1 MEFICPIPTREIREM
16 AKHFGEN
23 PVITANRAGMW
34 QSKMNST
41 STPTITQL
49 EDFYETLKDDAEFQK
64 PLNDIIAAKGK
75 MAYSFNS
82 INKRPGIKASSTLEA
97 IKNGERTATTRFEHI
112 DYWQEVKEGDIV
124 QFTNDNGEG
133 VYVRITKPLTKLS
146 PDTSAEEWSKKEGWS
161 VDYFES
167 NIKPKIDI
175 AYQME
180 YEYLGDVDKFS
191 HAPYYTGNITPSEN
205 TIFVF
210 GSNPEGRH
218 GAGAAK
224 TAVDK
229 FGAQYGVGEGLTGN
243 AYALPTKDLRV
254 KENNSLRS
262 IPKNVIINNIRNL
275 YATAKQNPTKQFK
288 VAFRNG
294 LDETT
299 LNGYTGQEMIEMFIE
314 AGQIPANIIFS
325 KEWVDT
331 GLFKK
336 ATFVSVSGNNK
347 SGFKTLNVD
356 EVGEASNTDNSRTE
370 FVPEEIQDAPKRVYD
385 RRPSSLFADV
395 RKLNSAFTSQ

>member
-1 MEFICPIPTREIREM
+1 LREGGYNHTSNNQKDISWARTAENNYEVSSQGDKRFS
-16 AKHFGEN
+16 ALYATFKEGTIIDGED
-23 PVITANRAGMW
+23 VGG
-34 QSKMNST
+34 K
-41 STPTITQL
+41 TIEWVYQ
-49 EDFYETLKDDAEFQK
+49 
-64 PLNDIIAAKGK
+64 NIIKKSGKGK
-75 MAYSFNS
+75 APS
-82 INKRPGIKASSTLEA
+82 
-97 IKNGERTATTRFEHI
+97 
-112 DYWQEVKEGDIV
+112 KESKLFIHSREGYKGDIV
-124 QFTNDNGEG
+124 
-133 VYVRITKPLTKLS
+133 
-146 PDTSAEEWSKKEGWS
+146 
-161 VDYFES
+161 
-167 NIKPKIDI
+167 
-175 AYQME
+175 
-180 YEYLGDVDKFS
+180 
-191 HAPYYTGNITPSEN
+191 PSED

-224 TAVDK
+224 VAVDK

-262 IPKNVIINNIRNL
+262 IPRNVIVNNIRNL

-294 LDETT
+294 LDEAT

-331 GLFKK
+331 GLFKQ

-347 SGFKTLNVD
+347 SGFKTLNVAACSIK
-356 EVGEASNTDNSRTE
+356 V
-370 FVPEEIQDAPKRVYD
+370 
-385 RRPSSLFADV
+385 SLISFG
-395 RKLNSAFTSQ
+395 L